1 MEQYALV
8 LVLMENTGTRLAGLA
23 LVAIGVV
30 NYALGLAI
38 LNAVLARM
46 DFFSM
51 EPVVLLNASRQERLR
66 TLAQILALSAT
77 SDVNSALIKQ
87 SKIVWSA

>member
-38 LNAVLARM
+38 LNAVLVRM

-87 SKIVWSA
+87 SKIVRSA